1 MCIDQIML
9 TVFLKKIEQNILRF
23 SFKSEKFV
31 KVDLTVNVRTI
42 FGMWNDDNEEIIG
55 TLYLML
61 QHSYQS
67 PTALHVMDAH
77 ATEKIQHTNVTL
89 RGKNIGN
96 FRVKE

>member
-1 MCIDQIML
+1 M
-9 TVFLKKIEQNILRF
+9 
-23 SFKSEKFV
+23 
-31 KVDLTVNVRTI
+31 KVYQTVNVKTI

-67 PTALHVMDAH
+67 STALHVIDAH

-89 RGKNIGN
+89 WGKNIGN